1 MDDMVILYMKAIF
14 TVLKQYLSWRLLSYS
29 FLKLQF
35 THMISNI
42 HGQWS
47 MVNVFLQSSPN
58 PLYLGP
64 CLLPIVNKNVS

>member
-1 MDDMVILYMKAIF
+1 MDDMVILYMKAILA
-14 TVLKQYLSWRLLSYS
+14 VLKQYLSWRLLSYS

-47 MVNVFLQSSPN
+47 MCF
-58 PLYLGP
+58 YKAH
-64 CLLPIVNKNVS
+64 PIHCILVLVYCQ